1 MNHDI
6 SALLTRRGSGA
17 ALRSVHVAILAAC
30 AFTLTACST
39 NRTETAMQLIQHQQE
54 QQSKLRQHEAD
65 VAKKHA
71 PTEPEVV
78 MAMIRESQD
87 QQRYFA
93 SLAYID
99 AYTQQFGS
107 NVELAALRANALRM
121 TDQTTQSEAAYQAL
135 LKTNEAATGW
145 HGLGLLAAAN
155 SNYTQAADHLAKA
168 ATLRPTNAEYLN
180 DLGYARLQA
189 GDINGARLPL
199 GQAAELAP
207 ANNKILANLAL
218 LLLVQDQS
226 AQAHAVMDRAGLSQ
240 QAQAQVQKLA
250 ADWHSRPTRAHTRD
264 NTTKNAVT
272 TTNTVIR
279 PVVTPASIA
288 PAQAVPPPAQGN
300 TVGFHQAPLMQRST
314 PLAR

>member
-1 MNHDI
+1 MHHDI
-6 SALLTRRGSGA
+6 PTLLTRRGLGTGPRSA
-17 ALRSVHVAILAAC
+17 HFALLAAC
-30 AFTLTACST
+30 VITLTACST

-65 VAKKHA
+65 VAKKNA
-71 PTEPEVV
+71 PSEPEVI

-107 NVELAALRANALRM
+107 NVELSALRANALRM
-121 TDQTTQSEAAYQAL
+121 TDQTAQSEAAYQAL

-155 SNYTQAADHLAKA
+155 GNYTQAADHLAKA

-180 DLGYARLQA
+180 DLGFARLQA
-189 GDINGARLPL
+189 GDISGARLPL

-218 LLLVQDQS
+218 LLFVQDQPT
-226 AQAHAVMDRAGLSQ
+226 QAHAVMDRAGLSQ
-240 QAQAQVQKLA
+240 PAQAQVQKLA
-250 ADWHSRPTRAHTRD
+250 ADWHTRPARTHTRD
-264 NTTKNAVT
+264 VPENPVNTTNNAV
-272 TTNTVIR
+272 R
-279 PVVTPASIA
+279 PIATPANTA
-288 PAQAVPPPAQGN
+288 PAQAVPRAPEN